1 MLTYCNNFVPLVQL
15 KTINMPRQARKTS
28 GTGIYHVMLRGI
40 NRQDIFEDDEDY
52 MRFLQSLHQ
61 LVECYDERAYRIP
74 SLCHFYA
81 YCLMP
86 NHVHLLIQEKTAAIG
101 EIVKRITISYAYH
114 FNKKYQ
120 RKGHLFQDRFRSE
133 PVDDIGYFKTL
144 LRYIHQN
151 PVHAGLSVNVGEY
164 PWSSWHEFEK
174 REAVMDK
181 LCDTDVVLRRILW
194 EELWDFVLEPTDNDG
209 GILEM
214 DDEPPRS
221 ISDAGIKDLLRLQ
234 YGIVNVMDVQNLE
247 KNQRN
252 KIIKE
257 LCDQGAGFR
266 QLARITGIS
275 YGIIQRVVT
284 DQRTVP

>member
-1 MLTYCNNFVPLVQL
+1 
-15 KTINMPRQARKTS
+15 
-28 GTGIYHVMLRGI
+28 
-40 NRQDIFEDDEDY
+40 
-52 MRFLQSLHQ
+52 
-61 LVECYDERAYRIP
+61 
-74 SLCHFYA
+74 
-81 YCLMP
+81 
-86 NHVHLLIQEKTAAIG
+86 
-101 EIVKRITISYAYH
+101 
-114 FNKKYQ
+114 
-120 RKGHLFQDRFRSE
+120 
-133 PVDDIGYFKTL
+133 
-144 LRYIHQN
+144 
-151 PVHAGLSVNVGEY
+151 
-164 PWSSWHEFEK
+164 
-174 REAVMDK
+174 MDK

-214 DDEPPRS
+214 DDEPPCS

-234 YGIVNVMDVQNLE
+234 YGIGNVMDVQNLE

-284 DQRTVP
+284 DQRTSPDLL